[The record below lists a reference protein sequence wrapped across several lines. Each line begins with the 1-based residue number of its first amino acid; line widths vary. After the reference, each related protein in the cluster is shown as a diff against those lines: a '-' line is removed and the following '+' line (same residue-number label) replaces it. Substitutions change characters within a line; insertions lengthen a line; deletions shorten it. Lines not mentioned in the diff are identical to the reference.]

1 MNTQLDSIK
10 SEARML
16 LYIDIHLTEFSPVVV
31 QHPFTT
37 SGFVGIKEDG
47 SVRILDV
54 AENEDALHIWRE
66 YVCGLIEKSETAYDL
81 YMLFTAPYALAF
93 LKYAK
98 PYLSKQDLS
107 KILASAW
114 TQSENP
120 NRDPN
125 VKRWEL
131 VAMFQDADPEVLMNS
146 DDYAVYQSLP
156 DTITVY
162 RGVVGTAEDSYL
174 GLSWSLNQE
183 TAEWFAKR
191 FGHRG
196 YVYEGQIDKK
206 YVYAYFSGRNESE
219 VVMRPKYLRG
229 LKKRRVNVGK
239 DEEK

>member
-1 MNTQLDSIK
+1 
-10 SEARML
+10 
-16 LYIDIHLTEFSPVVV
+16 
-31 QHPFTT
+31 
-37 SGFVGIKEDG
+37 
-47 SVRILDV
+47 
-54 AENEDALHIWRE
+54 
-66 YVCGLIEKSETAYDL
+66 
-81 YMLFTAPYALAF
+81 
-93 LKYAK
+93 
-98 PYLSKQDLS
+98 
-107 KILASAW
+107 
-114 TQSENP
+114 
-120 NRDPN
+120 
-125 VKRWEL
+125 
-131 VAMFQDADPEVLMNS
+131 MFQDADPEVLMNP

-162 RGVVGTAEDSYL
+162 RGVIGMAEDSYL

-229 LKKRRVNVGK
+229 LKKHRVNVGK